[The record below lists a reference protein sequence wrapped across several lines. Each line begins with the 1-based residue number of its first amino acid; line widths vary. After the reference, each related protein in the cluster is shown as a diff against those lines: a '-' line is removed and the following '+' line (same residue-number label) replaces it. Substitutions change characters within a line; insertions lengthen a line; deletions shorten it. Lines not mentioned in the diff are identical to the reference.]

1 MSTKNKMSTKT
12 GRPRKEETKV
22 YSKRIPLSLY
32 LMIKENVDKYIDKI
46 ISNGFIVDSN
56 ITPQN
61 DKDNSI
67 DTKILNKMIRPFAER
82 NMKVKLTEEESLR
95 IKKIFFRN
103 NPEISEK
110 LDE

>member
-1 MSTKNKMSTKT
+1 MSTKNKTSTKI

-22 YSKRIPLSLY
+22 YSKRVPISIYPA
-32 LMIKENVDKYIDKI
+32 IKENVDKYINRI
-46 ISNGFIVDSN
+46 IKNGVSVDN
-56 ITPQN
+56 NPTHLN
-61 DKDNSI
+61 EKHNSI
-67 DTKILNKMIRPFAER
+67 DTQILNKLIKPFAER

-95 IKKIFFRN
+95 IKKIFFKN

>member
-1 MSTKNKMSTKT
+1 MSTKNKMSTKI

-22 YSKRIPLSLY
+22 YSKRVPLSIY
-32 LMIKENVDKYIDKI
+32 LTIKENVDKYIDKI

-56 ITPQN
+56 ITSQN

-67 DTKILNKMIRPFAER
+67 DTKILNKMIKPFAER
-82 NMKVKLTEEESLR
+82 NMKIILTEEESLR

>member
-1 MSTKNKMSTKT
+1 MSTKNKMSTKI

-22 YSKRIPLSLY
+22 YSKRVPLSIY
-32 LMIKENVDKYIDKI
+32 LTIKENVDKYIDKI

-56 ITPQN
+56 ITSQN

-67 DTKILNKMIRPFAER
+67 DTQILKKMIRPFAER
-82 NMKVKLTEEESLR
+82 NMEVKLTEEEKLR